1 MKYIYNLNVNFKD
14 HFYDFYEWNKNDKI
28 ITIPKIPILKIS
40 NKQFNDLKNNQ
51 IKIQNKINN
60 NITLF
65 YCKNN
70 LLAIKFNKQGI
81 NKLKSDVYIEEES
94 NIISNSKNIRKI
106 KLKYKLLKKEKL
118 SFNTRLENENRNEL
132 LKKINKIYNNNE
144 YNIIN
149 YIYIECFKKN
159 ENNIKKKYKKIKK
172 EIIKGNDNFYKIFNI
187 FKLISQNN

>member
-1 MKYIYNLNVNFKD
+1 MKYTYNINVNFKK
-14 HFYDFYEWNKNDKI
+14 HFYDFYEWNENDKI
-28 ITIPKIPILKIS
+28 ITIPKVPILKIS
-40 NKQFNDLKNNQ
+40 NKQFNDLKYNR
-51 IKIQNKINN
+51 IKIQNKIDN

-70 LLAIKFNKQGI
+70 LLVIKFTKQGI
-81 NKLKSDVYIEEES
+81 NKLKSDVYIDEES
-94 NIISNSKNIRKI
+94 NIINNSKKIKKI
-106 KLKYKLLKKEKL
+106 KLKYKLLEKEKI

-132 LKKINKIYNNNE
+132 LKKINKIYYNND

-159 ENNIKKKYKKIKK
+159 ENNIEKKYNKIKK